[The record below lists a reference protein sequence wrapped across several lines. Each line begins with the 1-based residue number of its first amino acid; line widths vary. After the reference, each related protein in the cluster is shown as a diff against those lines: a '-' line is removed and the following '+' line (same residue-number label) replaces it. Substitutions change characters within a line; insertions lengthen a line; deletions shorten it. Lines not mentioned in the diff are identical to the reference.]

1 MLGVLAGL
9 CVDLAEERKQMAK
22 TESDMPLVEAMENE

>member
-1 MLGVLAGL
+1 
-9 CVDLAEERKQMAK
+9 VDLAEERKQMAK